1 VVGREVWRHDVN
13 QDRLGGPRRV
23 VVTKVGRKLVTIEDK
38 GRPEAFRIDTGR
50 ANDAYGHGWL
60 CTDEQHAEHE
70 ARSAV
75 MDRLHALKLQFAF
88 GGHDRR
94 YSVETLAAV
103 ADLLENA
110 PAAEADQ

>member
-1 VVGREVWRHDVN
+1 M
-13 QDRLGGPRRV
+13 
-23 VVTKVGRKLVTIEDK
+23 GRKLVTIEDK
-38 GRPEAFRIDTGR
+38 GRPEVFRVDTGR

-75 MDRLHALKLQFAF
+75 MDRLHALKIRFDM
-88 GGHDRR
+88 GGYDRR

-103 ADLLENA
+103 ADILEDA
-110 PAAEADQ
+110 PTAEADR